1 MLNKKQFLN
10 LIGKNVR
17 EIRLEKGLTQD
28 ELADRCG
35 FYRTYINLIE
45 ISKKLPSSYSLYKV
59 AKGLE
64 VSIDKLNPIK

>member
-45 ISKKLPSSYSLYKV
+45 TSKKLPSSYSLYKV